1 MGNCAL
7 VVIDGMI
14 SFLDLKALNAQYRR
28 ELIAA
33 AERVIDSGWYIQG
46 AELKAFENEFAL
58 YCGAKH
64 CVGVGNG
71 LDALTLTLRA
81 WKELGK
87 IRHGD
92 EVIVPAHTYI
102 ATCLAVTESGLK
114 PVLVE
119 VDASTYNVGAGPI
132 EAAITPRTKAIIAV
146 HLYGQLAPMEE
157 INALAQQ
164 HGLLVLEDAAQAHG
178 AGIDGKRAGNW
189 GDAAGFSF
197 YPGKN
202 LGALGDGGAV
212 TTNDA
217 ELAAVVRALGNY
229 GSERKY
235 ENRYKGVN
243 SRLDELQ
250 AAMLRVKLEHLD
262 AEIARR
268 RDIARTYAMRIVH
281 PAIRSPIPSNATL
294 GSLES
299 HVFHLY
305 AVRTERRDALR
316 AHLDERGV
324 QTLIHYPIAIHKQHA
339 YAGWDWPELSLSETL
354 AAELLSLPI
363 SPVMSDEEVNA
374 VIDACNAFPHD

>member
-1 MGNCAL
+1 
-7 VVIDGMI
+7 
-14 SFLDLKALNAQYRR
+14 
-28 ELIAA
+28 
-33 AERVIDSGWYIQG
+33 
-46 AELKAFENEFAL
+46 
-58 YCGAKH
+58 
-64 CVGVGNG
+64 
-71 LDALTLTLRA
+71 
-81 WKELGK
+81 
-87 IRHGD
+87 
-92 EVIVPAHTYI
+92 
-102 ATCLAVTESGLK
+102 VTESGLK

-268 RDIARTYAMRIVH
+268 RDIARTYSTRIVH
-281 PAIRSPIPSNATL
+281 PAIRLPIPANATL
-294 GSLES
+294 GSLEP

-305 AVRTERRDALR
+305 VVRTERRDALR
-316 AHLDERGV
+316 AYLHERGV

-354 AAELLSLPI
+354 AAEVLSLPI